1 MKVLLSIGGASG
13 SIYGI
18 RLLEELKK
26 AGVRT
31 HLIVSEG
38 AKKIIDHETKYK
50 FTDIKQLADFYYANN
65 DMFAGPASGSFKLD
79 AMVIC
84 PCSMKTLS
92 AIANGYG
99 DTLTSRAAVCTL
111 KEERKLVLVIRE
123 TPLDLPGIKNME
135 KAKLAGAT
143 ILPAMPGFYHKP
155 KKLDDIVDFIVGKIL
170 DQLNITHSLFER
182 WK

>member
-1 MKVLLSIGGASG
+1 MKILLSIGGASG

-18 RLLEELKK
+18 RLLEELIKSK
-26 AGVRT
+26 VET

-38 AKKIIDHETKYK
+38 ARKILEHEINYK
-50 FTDIKQLADFYYANN
+50 FRDLEKKASFYYDN
-65 DMFAGPASGSFKLD
+65 DNMFAGPASGTFKID
-79 AMVIC
+79 AMVVC

-99 DTLTSRAAVCTL
+99 DTLTSRAASCTL

-155 KKLDDIVDFIVGKIL
+155 KNIDGLVDFIVGKIL
-170 DQLNITHSLFER
+170 DQLDIKHSLFKR